1 MIRKFVFRLRR
12 ISKDVKGGAVNKL
25 NILISGAALFIATQP
40 MLAQHQHG
48 GGAPGGGGGYAVG
61 YSPVATDFQ
70 KAIALQATGTQS
82 TQIRSWAQS
91 TSTFTQQ
98 LEDVRNLA
106 TSGKAGSLADELET
120 LRAALVT
127 DNLDRQQFLASLSK
141 PQRSGLKKPVDRLD
155 KVNRALAKALSD
167 LMGSGQSQDAK
178 RLDKGLEEAKKAV
191 LLEKHEQQELAGE
204 MGVTVQGN

>member
-1 MIRKFVFRLRR
+1 M
-12 ISKDVKGGAVNKL
+12 NKL
-25 NILISGAALFIATQP
+25 DILISGAVLVITTLP
-40 MLAQHQHG
+40 TLAQHQHG
-48 GGAPGGGGGYAVG
+48 GGAPGGGGNVVG
-61 YSPVATDFQ
+61 YSPAATDFQ

-82 TQIRSWAQS
+82 VQIRSWAQS
-91 TSTFTQQ
+91 TSALTQQ
-98 LEDVRNLA
+98 LEAIRNLA
-106 TSGKAGSLADELET
+106 ISGKAGSLADELET

-178 RLDKGLEEAKKAV
+178 QLDKGLEEAKKAV
-191 LLEKHEQQELAGE
+191 SLEKHEQRELAGE